1 MMLAQGIGRLCDLR
15 TGETTRDLGRFGLI
29 STARIPGRSEFLR
42 RMKSLARVMVCLL
55 AARIG
60 CAESGKPVLPDHP
73 RYGLQHLDD
82 RLGLNTRTVTTFLQ
96 DHAGF
101 LWIGTQTGLLRFDG
115 SNVTTYGRNEGLL
128 TEVVDQLALD
138 PDGKVWVGSEMGLA
152 KFDGASFHAV
162 PLPSN
167 ELKANSNYQ
176 LFAMDWQGGVFV
188 GTTGGLLRFD
198 YDNPAN
204 LRLWTP
210 NQGLA

>member
-1 MMLAQGIGRLCDLR
+1 
-15 TGETTRDLGRFGLI
+15 
-29 STARIPGRSEFLR
+29 
-42 RMKSLARVMVCLL
+42 MKSLARVIVCLL

-138 PDGKVWVGSEMGLA
+138 PDGKIWVGSEMGLA
-152 KFDGASFHAV
+152 RFDGTSFHAV
-162 PLPSN
+162 PLPGR
-167 ELKANSNYQ
+167 ELKINSNYQ
-176 LFAMDWQGGVFV
+176 LFAIDLLGGVFV
-188 GTTGGLLRFD
+188 GTTGGLLRSAFPPLSPTHT
-198 YDNPAN
+198 NEPRQAFTA
-204 LRLWTP
+204 LSPSWLGGGP
-210 NQGLA
+210 G